1 MGEREDVE
9 KIVQFLVISFF
20 FPRRATNLPP
30 LFCGLCV
37 LPFCREICE
46 RASASAGAAEMNTSV
61 TRLLLSSSAPRTLVK
76 LLHFTGSRI
85 YHSGVFF
92 SFFSSGWEHLLPTSF
107 KNLSKRY
114 RLGCLIITSVT
125 ACFLSRPAK
134 HLSVLLPRHGPAS
147 FSGLMNCPLSSYSDA
162 EDWFCECPPLYTGR
176 LCQFSACQR
185 NPCSHG
191 ATCIPKSPLEAV
203 CLCPYGRQGLL
214 CEERECH
221 SAAQC
226 RFEQPY

>member
-1 MGEREDVE
+1 MNGGREDAE
-9 KIVQFLVISFF
+9 KIVQFLVISFFF

-37 LPFCREICE
+37 LPFCQEICE
-46 RASASAGAAEMNTSV
+46 GASASAGAAEMNTSV
-61 TRLLLSSSAPRTLVK
+61 TRLLLSSSASRTLVK

-85 YHSGVFF
+85 YITVFF
-92 SFFSSGWEHLLPTSF
+92 FLFFIRMGTFAPDIFL
-107 KNLSKRY
+107 NLSKRY
-114 RLGCLIITSVT
+114 RLGCLIITSVAT
-125 ACFLSRPAK
+125 CSLSRPPK

-147 FSGLMNCPLSSYSDA
+147 FSGLMNCPLSPYSDA

-221 SAAQC
+221 SAAQINAV
-226 RFEQPY
+226 

>member
-1 MGEREDVE
+1 MNGGREDAE
-9 KIVQFLVISFF
+9 KIVQFLVISFFF

-37 LPFCREICE
+37 LPFCQEICE
-46 RASASAGAAEMNTSV
+46 GASASAGAAEMNTSV
-61 TRLLLSSSAPRTLVK
+61 TRLLLSSSASRTLVK

-85 YHSGVFF
+85 YITVFF
-92 SFFSSGWEHLLPTSF
+92 FLFFIRMGTFAPDIFL
-107 KNLSKRY
+107 NLSKRY
-114 RLGCLIITSVT
+114 RLGCLIITSVAT
-125 ACFLSRPAK
+125 CSLSRPPK

-147 FSGLMNCPLSSYSDA
+147 FSGLMNCPLSPYSDA

-191 ATCIPKSPLEAV
+191 ATCIPKSTLEAV

-221 SAAQC
+221 SAAQINAV
-226 RFEQPY
+226 